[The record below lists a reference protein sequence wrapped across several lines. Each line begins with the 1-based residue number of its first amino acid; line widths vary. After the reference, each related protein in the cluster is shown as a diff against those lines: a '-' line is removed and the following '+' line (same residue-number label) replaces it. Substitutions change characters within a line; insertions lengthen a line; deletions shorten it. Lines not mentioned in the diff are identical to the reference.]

1 LVVKDT
7 KMYHFGAGMDVHDNM
22 WADDY
27 ITLIHVAYA
36 TTRGKK
42 PGHADWWRVVARGV
56 SKYT

>member
-1 LVVKDT
+1 
-7 KMYHFGAGMDVHDNM
+7 MYHFGAGMDVHDNM